1 MGPEGAV
8 NILFRKELSAAEN
21 PAAVRQQRLKEFFDK
36 YVNPY
41 YSAALQHVDD
51 VIDPQD
57 IRPNLVRALELSLQK
72 QDELPPKK
80 HGNVP
85 V

>member
-21 PAAVRQQRLKEFFDK
+21 PEAVRQQRLKEFFDK

-57 IRPNLVRALELSLQK
+57 IRPSLIRALQVSFGK
-72 QDELPPKK
+72 QDEPPRRK
-80 HGNVP
+80 HGNTP